1 MTRWSKLL
9 PAVGATLV
17 VALAV
22 ALVLWDSARHR
33 VPDGEAIPLA
43 APVAAV
49 EPTVQEPV
57 VATGSARVATADAP
71 HIGSLIVT
79 TAVDSLQVFSA
90 PDGAVTETLGR
101 TSTYGLPGTLLA
113 VSDGTEAEGWVR
125 VQLPNRAGHEYGW
138 VRESDV
144 ILTESS
150 TRVDIYL
157 DDHQV
162 DVTVDGAVVL
172 TTTAAV
178 GSPRTPTPLGL
189 YYVTDPIDLASAP
202 DGVYGPF
209 ILGLSGYSE
218 VLTTFN
224 GGAPQL
230 AIHGTNAPTSIGT
243 SVSNGCIRVPNDTI
257 LQMSALVPL
266 GTPVAVHAARD
277 TA

>member
-1 MTRWSKLL
+1 MKRWSKLL
-9 PAVGATLV
+9 PVVGATLV

-22 ALVLWDSARHR
+22 GLVLWDSARSR
-33 VPDGEAIPLA
+33 VGLDAAVPLA
-43 APVAAV
+43 APVAAAA
-49 EPTVQEPV
+49 PTVQDPV
-57 VATGSARVATADAP
+57 VATGSVQVATVEAP
-71 HIGSLIVT
+71 SIGSLIVT
-79 TAVDSLQVFSA
+79 TAVDRLQVFDA
-90 PDGAVTETLGR
+90 PEGSVTETLGR
-101 TSTYGLPGTLLA
+101 TSTYGLPRTLLA
-113 VSDGTEAEGWVR
+113 VSDGTGAEGWVR

-138 VRESDV
+138 VREADV

-162 DVTVDGAVVL
+162 DVTVDGQVVL

-178 GSPRTPTPLGL
+178 GSPNTPTPLGL
-189 YYVTDPIDLASAP
+189 YYVTDPINLASSP
-202 DGVYGPF
+202 GGVYGPF

-230 AIHGTNAPTSIGT
+230 AIHGTNAPTSIGK

-257 LQMSALVPL
+257 REMSGLVPL
-266 GTPVAVHAARD
+266 GTPVVVHASRAN
-277 TA
+277 A